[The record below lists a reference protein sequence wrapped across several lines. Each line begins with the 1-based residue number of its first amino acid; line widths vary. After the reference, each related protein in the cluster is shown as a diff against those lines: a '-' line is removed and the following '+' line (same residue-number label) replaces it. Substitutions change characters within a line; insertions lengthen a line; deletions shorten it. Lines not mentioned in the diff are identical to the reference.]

1 MLEVLTDEESD
12 SLEEGS
18 EATGGNE
25 VQNLESSRG
34 KQILRK
40 GETRYYDRRQQLE
53 LVLAAQGL
61 LDDHEISNAK
71 SGDEEACGDN
81 SSQTDIWEDAV
92 CMEWL
97 KEGFIPEGVDILE
110 SKRVKKRAKQY
121 CWKDGKLYFKGLYV
135 PKPEDRLMLVT
146 QMHEDLGHFGEQ
158 RTLAEICH
166 RYFWNNR
173 TECVKAVVKT
183 CRQCQLVKSEGSI
196 RSGDERLKSIL
207 ICDLF
212 YRIALDT
219 AGPLPETKAS
229 NKYILVAIDHYSKWC
244 EAKAVADHGAK
255 TAARFLED
263 DLICRYEVPR
273 FVLTD
278 NGGEWGA
285 EFETMCR
292 DYAIHHQRTAPQWP
306 QCNGMAERMIKT
318 LKHGITVL
326 AADPSNVN
334 CWDEHLA
341 KILFGYRCGV

>member
-1 MLEVLTDEESD
+1 MLDVLTETSPDEEDD
-12 SLEEGS
+12 SPEEEVEAADGKEIQNS
-18 EATGGNE
+18 EP
-25 VQNLESSRG
+25 SRG
-34 KQILRK
+34 KQVLK
-40 GETRYYDRRQQLE
+40 GGRTRYYDRKQQLE

-61 LDDHEISNAK
+61 LEDDGHGTSDAR
-71 SGDEEACGDN
+71 SGGEEAHADDT
-81 SSQTDIWEDAV
+81 SKTDIWEDVV
-92 CMEWL
+92 CMGLL
-97 KEGFIPEGVDILE
+97 KEGFILNTVDLQE
-110 SKRVKKRAKQY
+110 SKRAKKRARQY

-135 PKPEDRLMLVT
+135 PKPEERLELVT
-146 QMHEDLGHFGEQ
+146 QMHGDLGHFGEQ
-158 RTLAEICH
+158 RTLTEICQ

-196 RSGDERLKSIL
+196 RSGDEHLKSIS
-207 ICDLF
+207 IYDLF

-219 AGPLPETKAS
+219 ACPLPEMKAG

-273 FVLTD
+273 FVFTD
-278 NGGEWGA
+278 NGGEWDA

-306 QCNGMAERMIKT
+306 
-318 LKHGITVL
+318 
-326 AADPSNVN
+326 
-334 CWDEHLA
+334 
-341 KILFGYRCGV
+341 